1 MTYDLDKSNW
11 FTQYWQYANTVLLSL
26 EELGGSEKRSQVL
39 AHINKNRYLK
49 LENDDFERRDGNV
62 IVWENDLSFIVDDL
76 KKEGYMLKTEISSH
90 GIWSIT
96 EKGRKALRDSMD
108 SYHSSVDVDQTQF
121 THLSNAWFVK
131 ADKIYQEFY
140 K

>member
-1 MTYDLDKSNW
+1 MTYDLDESNW
-11 FTQYWQYANTVLLSL
+11 FTKYWQYANTILLSL
-26 EELGGSEKRSQVL
+26 EELGGSAKRSQVL

-49 LENDDFERRDGNV
+49 LEKDDFERRDGNV

-76 KKEGYMLKTEISSH
+76 KKEGYMFKTEISSY

-96 EKGRKALRDSMD
+96 EKGRKALRDSID
-108 SYHSSVDVDQTQF
+108 TYHDCDVDQTQF

-131 ADKIYQEFY
+131 ATKYIYEY
-140 K
+140 YT